1 MDGLFW
7 LSQEQ
12 LERIKPCF
20 PKSRGVRRVDDRKV
34 LGGIIYVLRNGLRWV
49 DAPAA
54 YGPYKTLYNRFRRWS
69 VTGVFQLI
77 FSELSRPEDTEAGGV
92 LMVEPPTS
100 KPIAPPPASKRGRRA
115 AFDRSHQRGLTSKLH
130 VARDRQGRPVRLHLS
145 EGQCSDF
152 TGADVLLR
160 DLPEASVL
168 IGDKGQQQNP
178 HHAAGARHH
187 SLHPRQAEPQ
197 PEDALQ
203 QEALQ
208 AAP

>member
-77 FSELSRPEDTEAGGV
+77 FWNCHGPRTQ
-92 LMVEPPTS
+92 
-100 KPIAPPPASKRGRRA
+100 RR
-115 AFDRSHQRGLTSKLH
+115 
-130 VARDRQGRPVRLHLS
+130 
-145 EGQCSDF
+145 EGC
-152 TGADVLLR
+152 
-160 DLPEASVL
+160 
-168 IGDKGQQQNP
+168 
-178 HHAAGARHH
+178 
-187 SLHPRQAEPQ
+187 
-197 PEDALQ
+197 
-203 QEALQ
+203 
-208 AAP
+208 